1 MPSTTRYQRFSI
13 SDRVEHW
20 LLFASFTLLAV
31 TGLVQ
36 QHVDWGVYNAIIRF
50 FGGIENTRLIHHI
63 SAIVLM
69 FETIY
74 HLGVQGY
81 RFFVLGSRPSILPGK
96 ADAVN
101 ILQFLKHGLGLSP
114 DRAQEDHFTFAEKLE
129 YWAVIWGTIVMGLT
143 GFILW
148 NPIMTTRLLPGSFV
162 PAAKAAHGKE
172 ALLAVLAIL
181 IWHLYTV
188 HIRHL
193 NLSMFHGKMTEEEME
208 DEHPRAL
215 ADIKAGRVDPWPDRA
230 TIRRRRLIFFPI
242 FAVLAAA
249 MVAGVYFFVA
259 TETTALATA
268 PAAEQVAVFAP
279 YTATP
284 VPTLAPTPTP
294 VPPTP
299 TPTLAAG
306 ETPQAPAADTWQN
319 GIGDLLKTKCGAC
332 HNTANPLGGLDVGS
346 YQAVLKGGNSGPSV
360 VPGEPNTS
368 IVFGRQSSGQHPGM
382 LTPEELQ
389 RVLAWI
395 EAGAPE
401 Q

>member
-1 MPSTTRYQRFSI
+1 MPSTPTYKRFSI

-20 LLFASFTLLAV
+20 LLFASFTLLGI

-63 SAIVLM
+63 AAIVLM

-74 HLGVQGY
+74 HLGIQGY
-81 RFFVLGSRPSILPGK
+81 RFFVLRKRPSILPGK
-96 ADAVN
+96 QDAVN
-101 ILQFLKHGLGLSP
+101 LFQFFKHGLGLSK
-114 DRAQEDHFTFAEKLE
+114 DRAREGHFTFAEKLE
-129 YWAVIWGTIVMGLT
+129 YWAVIWGTLVMGIT
-143 GFILW
+143 GFMLW
-148 NPIMTTRLLPGSFV
+148 NPILTTRLLSGSFV

-193 NLSMFHGKMTEEEME
+193 NLSMFHGKMTEAEME

-215 ADIKAGRVDPWPDRA
+215 ADIKTGKVDRRPDA
-230 TIRRRRLIFFPI
+230 AAIRRRQMIYFPI
-242 FAVLAAA
+242 FVLLTAA
-249 MVAGVYFFVA
+249 MLAGVYFFVA
-259 TETTALATA
+259 FETTAVATA
-268 PAAEQVAVFAP
+268 PAAEDVAVYAP

-284 VPTLAPTPTP
+284 LPTLAPTPTS
-294 VPPTP
+294 VPPTVTP
-299 TPTLAAG
+299 TPVPG
-306 ETPQAPAADTWQN
+306 ETPLPPAADAWQN
-319 GIGDLLKTKCGAC
+319 GIGELVQAKCGAC
-332 HNTANPLGGLDVGS
+332 HSAASPMGGLDVSS
-346 YQAVLKGGNSGPSV
+346 YEAALKGGSTGAGI

-368 IVFGRQSSGQHPGM
+368 LIISRQTSGKHPGM
-382 LTPEELQ
+382 FSAEELQ
-389 RVLAWI
+389 RVLGWI

-401 Q
+401 

>member
-1 MPSTTRYQRFSI
+1 MPSHTRYKRFSI
-13 SDRVEHW
+13 SDRMEHW

-36 QHVDWGVYNAIIRF
+36 QHVDWGVYSAIIRF
-50 FGGIENTRLIHHI
+50 LGGIENTRLIHHI

-74 HLGVQGY
+74 HLGIQGY
-81 RFFVLGSRPSILPGK
+81 RFFVLGTKPSILPGK
-96 ADAVN
+96 EDAVN
-101 ILQFLKHGLGLSP
+101 IWQFLKHGLGLSP
-114 DRAQEDHFTFAEKLE
+114 KRAQEGHFSFAEKLE
-129 YWAVIWGTIVMGLT
+129 YWAVIWGTVVMGIT
-143 GFILW
+143 GFMLW
-148 NPIMTTRLLPGSFV
+148 NPILTTRLLSGSFV

-215 ADIKAGRVDPWPDRA
+215 ADIKAGNVDPRPGPA
-230 TIRRRRLIFFPI
+230 ILRRRKMIFFPV

-249 MVAGVYFFVA
+249 MMVGVYFFVA
-259 TETTALATA
+259 SETTALATA
-268 PAAEQVAVFAP
+268 PAAEDVAIYAP

-284 VPTLAPTPTP
+284 LPTLAPTPTP
-294 VPPTP
+294 VPPTSTP
-299 TPTLAAG
+299 TPVPG
-306 ETPQAPAADTWQN
+306 ETPLPQAPDTWQG
-319 GIGDLLKTKCGAC
+319 GIGELFQARCGAC
-332 HNTANPLGGLDVGS
+332 HSSVNPLGGLDVSS
-346 YQAVLKGGNSGPSV
+346 YQAALTGGKTGPGI

-368 IVFGRQSSGQHPGM
+368 LVISRQTSGKHPGM
-382 LTPEELQ
+382 FSAEELQ

-395 EAGAPE
+395 EAGASE